1 MTGGPIRRRLF
12 MHEHHWT
19 QARLSEYLDGELS
32 ERHGQRVERHVGI
45 CPECTRVLDTL
56 RRTLRGLVGLREER
70 QPSIADGVVERL
82 RRSW

>member
-1 MTGGPIRRRLF
+1 V
-12 MHEHHWT
+12 H
-19 QARLSEYLDGELS
+19 ARAG
-32 ERHGQRVERHVGI
+32 HAAG
-45 CPECTRVLDTL
+45 TL

>member
-1 MTGGPIRRRLF
+1 VAGR
-12 MHEHHWT
+12 
-19 QARLSEYLDGELS
+19 
-32 ERHGQRVERHVGI
+32 RVERHAGI